1 MSWKGLSGLN
11 PTILWYVHSGAWLI
25 LVGCMV
31 KGDASVRTRIMH
43 MMLPSA
49 LVCIALMAAPHGLFS
64 DDLLRYQWDGWL
76 TAHGVSPFAMTP
88 NDVSLKDYS
97 YSNGSAPLPQLLP
110 YADMLT
116 IYPPGSQIL
125 FAIASVVSGGNESI
139 WKLTFWILLVIPSM
153 ALWRISP
160 PRVRPWL
167 ALAALSPIVL
177 LHGFADSHVDAFMA
191 VFMALALVMHQRGA
205 ITTSAILLGV
215 AISIKYLPLVMI
227 PVLLHGQSRRDAMRI
242 ITLTVGTVGLIY
254 LPFIGENLFGS
265 LGRFTQ
271 AWQTNSLIFTV
282 VSWFVSVDLIRPI
295 IGGVILIASVYV
307 IRRWR
312 MQPLTAAALFINI
325 VMVLSPV
332 VHPWYLL
339 APLALMPL
347 VPLRSVITWT
357 FTMCLYAVGYSTY
370 KGSGVWLE
378 HPAALVLE
386 FIPAMVALVIDVR
399 RGPLS
404 LLDEHR
410 A

>member
-1 MSWKGLSGLN
+1 
-11 PTILWYVHSGAWLI
+11 
-25 LVGCMV
+25 MV
-31 KGDASVRTRIMH
+31 KGDVSVRTRIMH

-97 YSNGSAPLPQLLP
+97 YSNGSAPLPQQLP

-125 FAIASVVSGGNESI
+125 FAIASVVSRGNESI
-139 WKLTFWILLVIPSM
+139 WKLTFWILLVIPSI

-160 PRVRPWL
+160 PRARPWI

-191 VFMALALVMHQRGA
+191 VFMALALAMHQRGA
-205 ITTSAILLGV
+205 KTTSAILLGV

-227 PVLLHGQSRRDAMRI
+227 PVLLHRQSRRDVMRI
-242 ITLTVGTVGLIY
+242 ITLTVGTVGSIY
-254 LPFIGENLFGS
+254 LPFIGENLVGS

-378 HPAALVLE
+378 HPAALACE
-386 FIPAMVALVIDVR
+386 FIPVMVALVIDVR

>member
-1 MSWKGLSGLN
+1 
-11 PTILWYVHSGAWLI
+11 
-25 LVGCMV
+25 
-31 KGDASVRTRIMH
+31 
-43 MMLPSA
+43 
-49 LVCIALMAAPHGLFS
+49 
-64 DDLLRYQWDGWL
+64 
-76 TAHGVSPFAMTP
+76 MTP

-125 FAIASVVSGGNESI
+125 FAIASMVSGGNESI

-227 PVLLHGQSRRDAMRI
+227 PVLLQGQCRRDVLRI

-254 LPFIGENLFGS
+254 LPFIGENLVGS

-282 VSWFVSVDLIRPI
+282 LSWFVSVDLIRPI
-295 IGGVILIASVYV
+295 IGGMLLIASVYV

-312 MQPLTAAALFINI
+312 MQPLTVAALFMNI